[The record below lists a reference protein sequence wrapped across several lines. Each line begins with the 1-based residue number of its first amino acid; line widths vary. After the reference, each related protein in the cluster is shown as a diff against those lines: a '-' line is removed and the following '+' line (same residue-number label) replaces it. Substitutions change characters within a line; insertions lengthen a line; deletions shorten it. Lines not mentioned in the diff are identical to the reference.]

1 MNQDFGPRL
10 SVLDRLLDE
19 EPQRRH
25 DTPLGGRQALI
36 ALRRAVGRDLE
47 NLLNTRLRCRSSPPD
62 LEELDLSLVN
72 YGVPDFTGANL
83 ATSERRSAFCTAVEQ
98 VIRRYEPRFTAVSV
112 TLLDNTERLDRT
124 LRFRIEALMRAD
136 PEPEPVVY
144 DSVVD
149 PVSRNVTVKG
159 ADG

>member
-1 MNQDFGPRL
+1 MSHDFGPRL

-19 EPQRRH
+19 EPQRRQ
-25 DTPLGGRQALI
+25 DAPLGGRQALM

-83 ATSERRSAFCTAVEQ
+83 ATSERRSAFRSTVEQ

>member
-1 MNQDFGPRL
+1 MDQEAIPRL

-19 EPQRRH
+19 EPQRPQDPPMSH
-25 DTPLGGRQALI
+25 RQALG
-36 ALRRAVGRDLE
+36 AMRRAVGRDLE
-47 NLLNTRLRCRSSPPD
+47 NLLNTRIRCKSSPAD
-62 LEELDLSLVN
+62 LKELDVSLVN

-83 ATSERRSAFCTAVEQ
+83 ATSERRNDFRAAVEQ

-112 TLLDNTERLDRT
+112 TILENTERLDRT

-136 PEPEPVVY
+136 PDAEPVVY

-159 ADG
+159 GNG